1 MTFKEW
7 LQQGI
12 DQGWVSAINCVTH
25 NWVPL
30 TKEEDEEF
38 TEGFDPCVAG
48 IRIWDASGFDM
59 ADDLDPHNNCQIFS
73 D

>member
-12 DQGWVSAINCVTH
+12 DQGWVSEIDCVTH
-25 NWVPL
+25 NFVSV

-48 IRIWDASGFDM
+48 IRIWQASGFDIE
-59 ADDLDPHNNCQIFS
+59 DDLHTQN
-73 D
+73 